1 MTKDEV
7 VAKLLEVFRRDGYD
21 GASLAE
27 LSKRTG
33 LGKSS
38 LYHYFPGGKVDMALA
53 VLEVAG
59 KWIEAN
65 IAGAVRGHGSPAER
79 LDRVLQAISA
89 FYEDGT
95 KACLLERLCASVDRR
110 RFEAALRGVLSAWV
124 GALAGLGA
132 EAGVP
137 AAEARARAEDAV
149 SRIQGSLVLS
159 VGLDDPGVFRRAIEA
174 VRKTLLLPA
183 AGARGRRGP
192 ARRAPR
198 PR

>member
-1 MTKDEV
+1 MSRDEV

-59 KWIEAN
+59 RWIEAR
-65 IAGAVRGHGSPAER
+65 IAGAVRGRGSPGER
-79 LDRVLQAISA
+79 LDRVLAAISG

-110 RFEAALRGVLSAWV
+110 RFEAALRAVLSAWIE
-124 GALAGLGA
+124 ALARLGA
-132 EAGVP
+132 EAGIP
-137 AAEARARAEDAV
+137 GAEAQARAEDAV

-159 VGLDDPGVFRRAIEA
+159 AGLGDAGVFRRAIET
-174 VRKTLLLPA
+174 VRATLLLP
-183 AGARGRRGP
+183 P
-192 ARRAPR
+192 ARPHPPRRPPR
-198 PR
+198 PRRAR